1 MYTSLYYFAIDL
13 KRLESVSR
21 SPLFSALSE
30 TLVGLETIRAY
41 NASERFL
48 ASHRVRMDFNHKFFY
63 TFWMCTSWVTA
74 RLEAATSFV
83 LLAIAILAV
92 NLGDV
97 VSPVTL
103 GLALSYSLML
113 TALFQRVVQVSID
126 MAVYMTSTERVMEYL
141 EIDPEPNVITSSPNR
156 DNNDSNNSVSGG
168 VKMSPAW
175 PASGVV
181 EFRNVWMKYRDNPP
195 VLRGIS
201 FLSRA
206 GERIGIC
213 GRTGA
218 GKSSLMTALFRVAPL
233 DGGQILLDG
242 IDCARV
248 PLQQLRSALAIIP
261 QDPVLFTGNI
271 RFQLDPFAQYPDSA
285 LWAALDQVSMADFVR
300 ASQGKLEEIV
310 LEGGE
315 NLSQGQRQLLCI
327 ARALIRKARV
337 LVMDEGTSAVDPQT
351 DDLIQ
356 KVLRGSA
363 NREGTTV
370 LTIAHR
376 LDTIID
382 FDRIL
387 VLGQGEVLEFDA
399 PQSLLSNP
407 DSVFS
412 GMMRDQDRIHT
423 PRDNLENDII
433 NDEKGHSSHNN
444 DGELHIKRTI

>member
-1 MYTSLYYFAIDL
+1 M
-13 KRLESVSR
+13 SR

-30 TLVGLETIRAY
+30 TLIGLETIRAY

-48 ASHRVRMDFNHKFFY
+48 TSHRARMDMNHKFFY

-92 NLGDV
+92 NFGDV

-113 TALFQRVVQVSID
+113 TALFQRAVQVSID
-126 MAVYMTSTERVMEYL
+126 MAVYMTSAERVMEYM
-141 EIDPEPNVITSSPNR
+141 EIDPEPNVITSSPNSS
-156 DNNDSNNSVSGG
+156 SNNNNNGTDG
-168 VKMSPAW
+168 VKMCAGW
-175 PASGVV
+175 PTSGVV

-201 FLSRA
+201 FISSA

-233 DGGQILLDG
+233 DGGVILVDG

-271 RFQLDPFAQYPDSA
+271 RFQLDPFAQYSDAA
-285 LWAALDQVSMADFVR
+285 LWAALNQVGMADFVR
-300 ASQGKLEEIV
+300 SSQEKLEEIV

-327 ARALIRKARV
+327 ARALLRKSRV

-351 DDLIQ
+351 DELIQ
-356 KVLRGSA
+356 KVLKESA
-363 NREGTTV
+363 TREGTTV

-376 LDTIID
+376 LETIID

-387 VLGQGEVLEFDA
+387 VLGQGEVLEFDSPHA
-399 PQSLLSNP
+399 LLSNP

-412 GMMRDQDRIHT
+412 GMMRDQDRAHT
-423 PRDNLENDII
+423 PRSTIEKDIMLEVDGKSHGGHNPD
-433 NDEKGHSSHNN
+433 DEHQS
-444 DGELHIKRTI
+444 KRTI

>member
-1 MYTSLYYFAIDL
+1 M
-13 KRLESVSR
+13 SR

-30 TLVGLETIRAY
+30 TLIGLETIRAY
-41 NASERFL
+41 NATDRFL
-48 ASHRVRMDFNHKFFY
+48 ANHRVRMDFNHKFFY
-63 TFWMCTSWVTA
+63 TFWMCTSWVTV

-83 LLAIAILAV
+83 LLSIAILAV

-113 TALFQRVVQVSID
+113 TALFQRAVQVSID
-126 MAVYMTSTERVMEYL
+126 MAVYMTSTERVMEYI
-141 EIDPEPNVITSSPNR
+141 EIDPEPNVITSSTP
-156 DNNDSNNSVSGG
+156 DNSNKGSGTDG
-168 VKMSPAW
+168 VKMSAGW
-175 PASGVV
+175 PASGAV

-201 FLSRA
+201 FLSLA

-233 DGGQILLDG
+233 DGGKILLDG

-271 RFQLDPFAQYPDSA
+271 RFQLDPFAQYSDAA
-285 LWAALDQVSMADFVR
+285 LWAALNQVGMADFVR
-300 ASQGKLEEIV
+300 SSQGKLEEVV

-327 ARALIRKARV
+327 ARALLRKARV

-351 DDLIQ
+351 DELIQ
-356 KVLRGSA
+356 KVLKESA
-363 NREGTTV
+363 TREGTTV

-376 LDTIID
+376 LETIID

-387 VLGQGEVLEFDA
+387 VLGQGAVLEFDA
-399 PQSLLSNP
+399 PQTLLSNP

-412 GMMRDQDRIHT
+412 GMMRDQEHTHT
-423 PRDNLENDII
+423 PRSTLENDVML
-433 NDEKGHSSHNN
+433 NDEEGHSSHNPDN
-444 DGELHIKRTI
+444 ELQSKRTI